1 MTLTNSI
8 LHKIISII
16 LFLFF
21 CGCSTQKQSKEK
33 LVTTN
38 DIIKDF
44 LSEFSSI
51 NRKKPNA
58 ILIRKFDSLRI
69 TIEDMPERT
78 FKGYLQESLDG
89 KEIKVGMSDNIICI
103 YYLQEFKKDEIILK
117 DVPLHFLKSVMSTDK
132 IVLNGKE
139 ILILNNKMEWQ
150 PTFEIVYDL
159 RIKSKTISNHEN
171 KVETTKPFPR

>member
-1 MTLTNSI
+1 
-8 LHKIISII
+8 
-16 LFLFF
+16 
-21 CGCSTQKQSKEK
+21 
-33 LVTTN
+33 
-38 DIIKDF
+38 
-44 LSEFSSI
+44 
-51 NRKKPNA
+51 
-58 ILIRKFDSLRI
+58 
-69 TIEDMPERT
+69 MPERT